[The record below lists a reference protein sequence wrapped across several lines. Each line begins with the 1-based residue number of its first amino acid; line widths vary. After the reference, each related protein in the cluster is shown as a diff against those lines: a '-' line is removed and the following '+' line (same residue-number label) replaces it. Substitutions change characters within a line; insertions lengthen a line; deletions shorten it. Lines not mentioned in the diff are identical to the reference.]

1 MEKVFRITT
10 ILSVLK
16 WVLILLLSGMFLI
29 LLVQTY
35 HIICRCTPLS
45 ICELITN
52 WLFLKYLLIACFSIL
67 TLYIA
72 GKQLQKHTDIAC
84 INALTELRKLLTSD
98 RNRSVH
104 FALSPEEEKVNILE
118 VLKENEENGLTT
130 QEENV
135 LTTQKEIPI
144 VDVYNYLGT
153 IELGILMV
161 RRGLIDMDTFYSKFG
176 YRIENIFEE
185 NSNVHIKIREGINN
199 SKAYY
204 KNLLWGYNEIRKK
217 FLK

>member
-1 MEKVFRITT
+1 MEKILKITT
-10 ILSVLK
+10 VLSVLK
-16 WVLILLLSGMFLI
+16 WVFILLLLGTFLI
-29 LLVQTY
+29 LIVQANRV
-35 HIICRCTPLS
+35 ICRCSPLS
-45 ICELITN
+45 FCELITN
-52 WLFLKYLLIACFSIL
+52 WLFLKYLIIACFSIL

-72 GKQLQKHTDIAC
+72 GKQLQKHTDMAC

-104 FALSPEEEKVNILE
+104 FALSSEQEKVNILDE
-118 VLKENEENGLTT
+118 ELNENKENG
-130 QEENV
+130 

-144 VDVYNYLGT
+144 IDAFNYLGT

-161 RRGLIDMDTFYSKFG
+161 RRGLIDMDTFYSQIG

-185 NSNVHIKIREGINN
+185 NSMAHTKIREEINN